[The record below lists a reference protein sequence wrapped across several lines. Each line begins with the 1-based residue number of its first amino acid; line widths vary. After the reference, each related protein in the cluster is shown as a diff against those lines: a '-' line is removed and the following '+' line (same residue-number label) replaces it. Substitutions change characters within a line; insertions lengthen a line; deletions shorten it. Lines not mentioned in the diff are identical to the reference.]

1 MKKFTRTI
9 SGVTPVAVMTLPLKC
24 PGQCIYCP
32 TYLAIPQSYTPESP
46 AVLRGRKCGYD
57 AKKQIELRLKVLSQM
72 GHPTDKIELIVMG
85 GTFLAYPR
93 DYQYQ
98 FIKDCFDALNGEES
112 ATLEAAKKINET
124 ANHRCT
130 GLCIETRPYWCRQEE
145 IDRRLEFGTT
155 RVELGVQTL
164 NDEIYRLVR
173 RGHTVEDV
181 VKATTLLKE
190 HGFKVHYHWMP
201 GLPGSTPEEDLE
213 LSKRLFDDARF
224 KPDGL
229 KLYPTM
235 VVAGTELEKWYRDG
249 RYQPYD
255 DNTMINL
262 IAEIKSIV
270 PKYVRISRVLRDI
283 PSKFI
288 VGGLK
293 DSLRDI
299 AKQRMKQQ
307 GIECR
312 CIRCRE
318 YGHRAQDGWEI
329 GEPQMVRIDYEAS
342 GGKEIF
348 LSFEDENETL
358 FGLLRMRIQS
368 QPIARLGHEAKS
380 TQKNL
385 RFSWEPAD
393 GNLAL
398 IRELHI
404 YGPEVS
410 LSQRNPNAAQHKG
423 LGKALL
429 REAELIAANMFQ
441 AQWMVILSGTGAK
454 EYYRSE
460 FGYRSQ
466 GDYMVKSL
474 AQISK
479 VNLHPSQSA
488 SVWHPQCQSD
498 GLSHAALPSVSQ
510 Q

>member
-46 AVLRGRKCGYD
+46 AVLRGRKFGYD
-57 AKKQIELRLKVLSQM
+57 AKKQIELRLKVLSEM

-85 GTFLAYPR
+85 GTFLAFPR

-112 ATLEAAKKINET
+112 TTLEAAKKINET
-124 ANHRCT
+124 VNHRCT
-130 GLCIETRPYWCRQEE
+130 GLCIETRPDWCRQEE
-145 IDRRLEFGTT
+145 IDRMLEFGTT

-164 NDEIYRLVR
+164 NDEIYRVVR

-213 LSKRLFDDARF
+213 LSQRLFDDARF
-224 KPDGL
+224 RPDGL

-255 DNTMINL
+255 DETMINL

-283 PSKFI
+283 PAKFI

-307 GIECR
+307 GTECR

-318 YGHRAQDGWEI
+318 YGHRAREGWEI
-329 GEPQMVRIDYEAS
+329 GEPKMVRMDYEAS

-368 QPIARLGHEAKS
+368 QPIAGLGA
-380 TQKNL
+380 N
-385 RFSWEPAD
+385 
-393 GNLAL
+393 GNLAV

-404 YGPEVS
+404 YGPEVP
-410 LSQRNPNAAQHKG
+410 LSQRKPNAAQHKG

-441 AQWMVILSGTGAK
+441 AQWMIILSGVGAK

-466 GDYMVKSL
+466 GDYMVKGL
-474 AQISK
+474 ARMAK
-479 VNLHPSQSA
+479 VNLHPAQSA

-498 GLSHAALPSVSQ
+498 ELSHAALPSVSRQ
-510 Q
+510 